1 MHLHRMAQEKPHTRA
16 LPCMA
21 SRRCA
26 CRRTRWRR
34 ASEVLA
40 HPDLR
45 PKGELMRPRCRR
57 SRIVRVA
64 QDPSKRPRRSRTR
77 IVRVARC
84 CSCLSSWLSERTCFA
99 SRRLTRAV
107 ERRSTGPCLAA
118 HSHPVV
124 PHPTRYGTMSSLVE
138 WSPSSV
144 SRVYSIRESGNQRR
158 RCVLLRPRRSH
169 RTLGSVRYSW
179 YLRRE
184 GLSPK

>member
-1 MHLHRMAQEKPHTRA
+1 MCELAFELAAGSGEVRPSGCGAEPRAAILGNFSGSLLAENFGKHT
-16 LPCMA
+16 
-21 SRRCA
+21 
-26 CRRTRWRR
+26 
-34 ASEVLA
+34 
-40 HPDLR
+40 
-45 PKGELMRPRCRR
+45 
-57 SRIVRVA
+57 
-64 QDPSKRPRRSRTR
+64 
-77 IVRVARC
+77 
-84 CSCLSSWLSERTCFA
+84 
-99 SRRLTRAV
+99 V